1 MSVSRGDVVLVNYPF
16 ASGTGSKVRPAVVVQ
31 CDRNNGRLDNTII
44 AQITSRIRLAQ
55 TEPTQLLIE
64 VASPDGKAAGL
75 LNDSAV
81 SCENLFTIRQD
92 TFVRTIGQLSDDVMT
107 RVDQCLKAS
116 LELS

>member
-1 MSVSRGDVVLVNYPF
+1 VSRGDVVLVNYPF

-44 AQITSRIRLAQ
+44 AQITSRTRLAR

-92 TFVRTIGQLSDDVMT
+92 AIVRTIGHLPDDIMA

>member
-1 MSVSRGDVVLVNYPF
+1 MSRGDVVLVNHPF

-31 CDRNNGRLDNTII
+31 CDRNNGRPDKTIV
-44 AQITSRIRLAQ
+44 AQITSRTRLAR
-55 TEPTQLLIE
+55 TEPTHLLID
-64 VASPDGKAAGL
+64 VDSPDGKAAGL

-92 TFVRTIGQLSDDVMT
+92 AIVRTIGQLSDDVMT